1 MSSIAAQALAIG
13 YPRRTLARDISF
25 ALNAGEA
32 IAVLGPNGS
41 GKTTLFRTLLGL
53 LPVIHGTVNIGARA
67 ITAMAPA
74 DIARAVAYVP
84 QAAGGAF
91 DFSVVEMVEMARV
104 AHLAWYALPGKH
116 DRDCAMSALNVV
128 GMAGFAARR
137 YAELS
142 GGERQLVLIARALAT
157 EAKTILLDEPTAS
170 LDFGNQLRVLDEIA
184 RLKAQGVAILFT
196 THHPEQALQ
205 LAERTLA
212 IDRHGAAC
220 IGATRQMLTP
230 AFVADLYGVSEAA
243 LARHAA
249 RPHFNPIGVL
259 ST

>member
-1 MSSIAAQALAIG
+1 MSAISAQALAIG

-25 ALNAGEA
+25 ALSAGEA
-32 IAVLGPNGS
+32 LAVLGPNGS

-53 LPVIHGTVNIGARA
+53 LPTIDGKVNIGAHA
-67 ITAMAPA
+67 LHTLAPA

-91 DFSVVEMVEMARV
+91 DFSVTEMVEMARA
-104 AHLAWYALPGKH
+104 AHLAWYATPGKH
-116 DRDCAMSALNVV
+116 DRECARAALAVV
-128 GMAGFAARR
+128 GMGAFAARR
-137 YAELS
+137 FFELS
-142 GGERQLVLIARALAT
+142 GGERQLVLIARALAS

-184 RLKAQGVAILFT
+184 RLKAQGVTILFT

-212 IDRHGAAC
+212 IDRQGVVS
-220 IGATRQMLTP
+220 IGATRQMLTS
-230 AFVADLYGVSEAA
+230 AFLADLYGVSEET
-243 LARHAA
+243 LARSSFKNAM
-249 RPHFNPIGVL
+249 
-259 ST
+259 